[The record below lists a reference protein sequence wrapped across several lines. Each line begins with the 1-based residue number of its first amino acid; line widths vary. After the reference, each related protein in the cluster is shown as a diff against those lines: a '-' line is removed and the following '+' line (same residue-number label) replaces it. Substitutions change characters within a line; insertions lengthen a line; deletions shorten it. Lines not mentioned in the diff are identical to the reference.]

1 MHCGRFIAGASIG
14 ILSTNVPVY
23 QSEVAAPH
31 QRGALVAA
39 YQLAITLGISLAF
52 WLNWAL
58 EGLRNGWRVSILAQ
72 LAPGLTLL
80 VGMLSMPRSPR
91 WLVSKGRHEEAR
103 RALEII
109 RGEAEVEAELRA
121 MVDDIAHEAAT
132 LHRANRLCSPSLRP
146 LLALGVGL
154 QLLQQLCGMNAFMY
168 YGPKI
173 FGLIQSG
180 AATQQQGSA
189 HGANSMDGANSRDG
203 AFLFTAINGVVMVLA
218 TVPGILLVDRVGRT
232 VLLRYSAAG
241 MLVSC
246 LVLGIVGSSCMES
259 AACGYA
265 ASGAIFFFV
274 FNFAYGWGPVIW
286 VYCAEMFP
294 LVHRSRA
301 TGATTMANWAGNFCL
316 AFFPPLLI
324 STIGY
329 ATFFVF
335 AFFCL
340 LGLRLACWL
349 PETRGKSLEQISELM
364 RERGLLAHHDG
375 AAPTTLHPRG
385 CSSGPRATA
394 GGAALPPA

>member
-1 MHCGRFIAGASIG
+1 MRNLQAGKHLESAGTSAMKG
-14 ILSTNVPVY
+14 MWRACADHYLT
-23 QSEVAAPH
+23 
-31 QRGALVAA
+31 A
-39 YQLAITLGISLAF
+39 YRVCTPGWDRRYITWSGYTSVLR
-52 WLNWAL
+52 
-58 EGLRNGWRVSILAQ
+58 EGSVRVGDQ
-72 LAPGLTLL
+72 
-80 VGMLSMPRSPR
+80 
-91 WLVSKGRHEEAR
+91 
-103 RALEII
+103 
-109 RGEAEVEAELRA
+109 
-121 MVDDIAHEAAT
+121 D
-132 LHRANRLCSPSLRP
+132 

-324 STIGY
+324 STID
-329 ATFFVF
+329 
-335 AFFCL
+335 
-340 LGLRLACWL
+340 R
-349 PETRGKSLEQISELM
+349 KSVV
-364 RERGLLAHHDG
+364 
-375 AAPTTLHPRG
+375 
-385 CSSGPRATA
+385 
-394 GGAALPPA
+394 